1 MLQLWLF
8 AASLLLPLPALATT
22 PPSGFLL
29 VEEFRGVPK
38 WHLLPTLWRETTLE
52 VSCGGVKDF
61 GVYIARSKDAL
72 VTKFANH
79 DRAWCGF
86 FWQALANHTR
96 PASCTVHISPFGTT
110 YVAIGKPRN
119 AIWPTNGAL

>member
-1 MLQLWLF
+1 MLLWWLF
-8 AASLLLPLPALATT
+8 AQLLLPQRVLAAT
-22 PPSGFLL
+22 PSTGFLY

-38 WHLLPTLWRETTLE
+38 WHLLPTLWRETTLQ
-52 VSCGGVKDF
+52 VTCGGVKDF
-61 GVYIARSKDAL
+61 GVYVARSKDAL

-86 FWQALANHTR
+86 LWQTLSNHTR

-110 YVAIGKPRN
+110 YVAIGKPRH
-119 AIWPTNGAL
+119 AIWPTNGT